1 MKVKAKEILAMKV
14 KAKESASN
22 GIWNQGKLN
31 QWKSKSKSLKQ
42 RKLRSRNAEA
52 IEIKA
57 EINKG
62 NGN

>member
-1 MKVKAKEILAMKV
+1 MKVKAKEILVMKV

-31 QWKSKSKSLKQ
+31 QWKSKSKNLKQ

-57 EINKG
+57 
-62 NGN
+62 